1 MPLRRAHLTTA
12 ALLPLLALAAYGVLG
27 VFGHSLHGLLPC
39 GDAACSV
46 EEVAADCSCCDDRDA
61 AAPQVLGPANN
72 GPEVRTAG
80 HDASSCS
87 LCTLLAK
94 VKVGRLTLYLAD
106 ARVRQIYEAPAEV
119 AAAPELKLVLTR
131 VPRGP
136 PAC

>member
-1 MPLRRAHLTTA
+1 MRLRRTHLSTA

-39 GDAACSV
+39 GDAACSIA
-46 EEVAADCSCCDDRDA
+46 EATADCGCCDHRQPE
-61 AAPQVLGPANN
+61 APRVLGPARN
-72 GPEVRTAG
+72 GAEFRTAG

-94 VKVGRLTLYLAD
+94 VKVGRLAVYLAD
-106 ARVRQIYEAPAEV
+106 ACVRQVYEAPDEV
-119 AAAPELKLVLTR
+119 AAEPALELILTG

>member
-1 MPLRRAHLTTA
+1 M
-12 ALLPLLALAAYGVLG
+12 LALAAYGVLG

-39 GDAACSV
+39 GDAACSID
-46 EEVAADCSCCDDRDA
+46 EVVAQRSCCDGHDG
-61 AAPQVLGPANN
+61 AAPQVLGPANS

-106 ARVRQIYEAPAEV
+106 SCVPQVYETPAEV
-119 AAAPELKLVLTR
+119 SAAPELELVLTG